1 MLFDTS
7 KANIEELHDELF
19 AEKQVSVSVLRLD
32 KIHPLVSGNKLFK
45 LHYFL
50 EESINSSH
58 PAGSGGKTV
67 LTFGGAYSNHFSA
80 TAYACKV
87 LQLKSVGIVRG
98 EKPEQLSHTLQQCLQ
113 DGMQLQFISRQQY
126 IQKDDPAFI
135 TSLKATYGECVIIP
149 EGGYHPLGAKGA
161 ALIMDLVKD
170 KSYTHICTAT
180 GTATTLAGILM
191 AARSEQTVVG
201 FPVLKGITDI
211 KNNII
216 KLTEK
221 VAEFENLLVLNNYH
235 FGGYAKKT
243 DLLIQFMNQCWLK
256 HQLPLDFVYT
266 AKMLFGTFD
275 AVKNDTFTRGSKILC
290 LHTGGLQGNKSLPLN
305 TLLF

>member
-7 KANIEELHDELF
+7 KANIEELHDDLF
-19 AEKQVSVSVLRLD
+19 TEKQVSVSVLRLD

-50 EESINSSH
+50 EEAENSRLE
-58 PAGSGGKTV
+58 TI
-67 LTFGGAYSNHFSA
+67 LTFGGAYSNHLAA
-80 TAYACKV
+80 TAYACKL
-87 LQLKSVGIVRG
+87 LQLKSIGIVRG

-126 IQKDDPAFI
+126 AQKGDPAFI
-135 TSLKATYGECVIIP
+135 NNLNATYGKCMIIP

-170 KSYTHICTAT
+170 NNYTHICTAT

-191 AARSEQTVVG
+191 AAKPLQTVVSI
-201 FPVLKGITDI
+201 PVLKGFTDNKNGI
-211 KNNII
+211 KQ
-216 KLTEK
+216 LTGK
-221 VAEFENLLVLNNYH
+221 AGEFENMLVLNNYH

-243 DLLIQFMNQCWLK
+243 GLLIQFMNQCWQQ

-266 AKMLFGTFD
+266 AKMLFGTID
-275 AVKNDTFTRGSKILC
+275 AVKNDTFTKGSKILC

>member
-7 KANIEELHDELF
+7 KANIQELYDELF
-19 AEKQVSVSVLRLD
+19 IEKQVSISVLRLD

-50 EESINSSH
+50 EEAVKNSY
-58 PAGSGGKTV
+58 KTI
-67 LTFGGAYSNHFSA
+67 LTFGGAYSNHLSA

-87 LQLKSVGIVRG
+87 LQLQSMGMVRG
-98 EKPEQLSHTLQQCLQ
+98 EKPEQLSHTLQQCQL
-113 DGMQLQFISRQQY
+113 DGMQLQFISRQEY
-126 IQKDDPAFI
+126 AQKDDPAFMNR
-135 TSLKATYGECVIIP
+135 LKATYGECMIIP

-170 KSYTHICTAT
+170 NSYSHICTAT

-191 AARSEQTVVG
+191 AAKKDQIVVS
-201 FPVLKGITDI
+201 FPVLKGITSNKPNI
-211 KNNII
+211 KQ
-216 KLTEK
+216 LTEN
-221 VAEFENLLVLNNYH
+221 AGELENLLVLNNYH

-243 DLLIQFMNQCWLK
+243 DLLIQFMNQCWLQ

-266 AKMLFGTFD
+266 AKMLFGIID
-275 AVKNDTFTRGSKILC
+275 AVKNDTFTKGSKILC